1 MTLWSYEAADIVDCD
16 DNEQEAK
23 KEEEGRIWRKRRIKG
38 KKKDTRNKD
47 MGENGKGF
55 RNDDDEKMTK

>member
-1 MTLWSYEAADIVDCD
+1 M
-16 DNEQEAK
+16 
-23 KEEEGRIWRKRRIKG
+23 KEEEDKRE
-38 KKKDTRNKD
+38 KKDTRNKD

>member
-1 MTLWSYEAADIVDCD
+1 MSSTIYEGYRYRWGINGTLQNSSSTGD
-16 DNEQEAK
+16 
-23 KEEEGRIWRKRRIKG
+23 
-38 KKKDTRNKD
+38 KD

>member
-23 KEEEGRIWRKRRIKG
+23 KEEGRIWRKRRIKG
-38 KKKDTRNKD
+38 KKKDPRNKD